1 MRSWIR
7 KPSAFILLLSA
18 CVLLLVS
25 SNLNW
30 PKDYWKGIL
39 RSDARGYYAWLPA
52 VFIYQDLSFEFQNT
66 VENPQTD
73 PRHQA
78 VYRIPKENSVTNK
91 YFCGTA
97 LAELPFFLTA
107 HILTLLSSG
116 NADGYSFLY
125 QLFINLA
132 GIFYA
137 LCGLYFL
144 RRLLLQFKFSEST
157 ITWTLIAILFATN
170 LFYYSIIEPGMS
182 HVFSFAF
189 VSAFLF
195 YTHAWFRNPQ
205 TRLLLLASVCFGMI
219 ILIRPVNGFIL
230 LATPLLASSWDD
242 FLMRIRS
249 LLNSPKIIF
258 PILITSSIIAIQP
271 ILWKIQT
278 GNFFLDS
285 YPGEDFHFLQ
295 PHLIDF
301 LFSYKKGAFLY
312 TPLLAVGLAGYL
324 FLPKEKRPQLVY
336 GSAWGLALVYILSSW
351 WNWWYGGSFS
361 SRVLVEYL
369 PVFAIGLAIPLH
381 QKRSWIKI
389 VSRTLV
395 VLLLLVCQVQIYQY
409 RYYQIHWEEMTAQR
423 YWDVFLRPDLK

>member
-1 MRSWIR
+1 
-7 KPSAFILLLSA
+7 
-18 CVLLLVS
+18 
-25 SNLNW
+25 
-30 PKDYWKGIL
+30 
-39 RSDARGYYAWLPA
+39 
-52 VFIYQDLSFEFQNT
+52 
-66 VENPQTD
+66 
-73 PRHQA
+73 
-78 VYRIPKENSVTNK
+78 
-91 YFCGTA
+91 
-97 LAELPFFLTA
+97 
-107 HILTLLSSG
+107 
-116 NADGYSFLY
+116 
-125 QLFINLA
+125 
-132 GIFYA
+132 
-137 LCGLYFL
+137 
-144 RRLLLQFKFSEST
+144 
-157 ITWTLIAILFATN
+157 
-170 LFYYSIIEPGMS
+170 MS

-189 VSAFLF
+189 ISAFLF

-205 TRLLLLASVCFGMI
+205 TRLLLLASVCLGMI

-242 FLMRIRS
+242 FLTRIRL
-249 LLNSPKIIF
+249 LLNSPKIVF

-312 TPLLAVGLAGYL
+312 TPILALCLVGYL
-324 FLPKEKRPQLVY
+324 FLPKEKRPQLIY

-369 PVFAIGLAIPLH
+369 PVFAIGLALFLH
-381 QKRSWIKI
+381 QKRSWIKF

-395 VLLLLVCQVQIYQY
+395 VVLLLVCQVQIYQY
-409 RYYQIHWEEMTAQR
+409 RYYQIHWEEMTVQR